1 MTTPARSASSWQI
14 GLALT
19 SLAAGAIHFAVTGD
33 HFQEGVAFGVFF
45 AALAWAQALWAVGVL
60 MMPSRLL
67 IAAGVAGNL
76 AVVAIWAVSR
86 TTGLPFGPAAG
97 TAEPVGVADVAATIL
112 ELIIV
117 TGAGVLLGH
126 RALIEGRRVRLS
138 RALPLTV
145 AVMGVTSAAIFAG
158 ADHSHVDPAHEHAA
172 EPHAHDQH
180 AESGHGAHGHGAHGH
195 GAHGHGAHGHHM
207 VGGSGEP
214 DPAQIARIRQAMQ
227 DYRQVATAAAA
238 GWEQAHRDLPRIGS
252 HYYRGGDWN
261 GPFPTRSGL
270 DIGDPEF
277 LMYSKL
283 LTGEWQLVA
292 VAYVVD
298 QAEHAKP
305 PTVLTGAVYHEHSW
319 NCVANGEE
327 LEADEWGVVSRRAC
341 RALDGR
347 WAPGGVWMTHV
358 WLVDNPN
365 GVFAETNP
373 VLTAT

>member
-1 MTTPARSASSWQI
+1 MTTDALSASSWQI

-19 SLAAGAIHFAVTGD
+19 SLAAGAVHFAVTGD
-33 HFQEGVAFGVFF
+33 HFQEGVAVGLFF
-45 AALAWAQALWAVGVL
+45 AALAWAQVLWAVGIL

-67 IAAGVAGNL
+67 LAAGVAGNL
-76 AVVAIWAVSR
+76 AVVAIWMVSR

-112 ELIIV
+112 ELLIV
-117 TGAGVLLGH
+117 TGAALLLSHHASVG
-126 RALIEGRRVRLS
+126 GRRIRLS
-138 RALPLTV
+138 RVMPLAL
-145 AVMGVTSAAIFAG
+145 AVMGITSAVIFAG

-172 EPHAHDQH
+172 APHTHDRN
-180 AESGHGAHGHGAHGH
+180 AAP
-195 GAHGHGAHGHHM
+195 GHGAHGHHL

-214 DPAQIARIRQAMQ
+214 DPAQIALVREAMQ
-227 DYRQVATAAAA
+227 DYRYVDAASAA

-252 HYYRGGDWN
+252 HFYRGRDWN

-270 DIGDPEF
+270 EVGDPEF
-277 LMYSKL
+277 LMYSRL
-283 LTGEWQLVA
+283 LTGRWQLVA

-298 QAEHAKP
+298 QAQYAKP
-305 PTVLTGAVYHEHSW
+305 PTELTGAVYHEHSW
-319 NCVANGEE
+319 NCIANGEE

-341 RALDGR
+341 RALDGH
-347 WAPGGVWMTHV
+347 WSPGGVWMTHV

-373 VLTAT
+373 ALTAT